1 MVKFLDIK
9 KITQKYENEI
19 HKAVSRVIDSGWYL
33 LGEETANFEK
43 NYADYIGVN
52 HCVGVAN
59 GLDALRIILRAYK
72 ELGIMKDGDEII
84 VPANT
89 FIASIIAI
97 TDNGLVPILVEP
109 DIVTYQIDD
118 SKIEESISPRTK
130 GIMIVH
136 LYGRCSYTEKINIL
150 CKKYDLKLIEDNA
163 QAAGC
168 NFNGKRTGSLG
179 DVAGHSFYPGK
190 NLGALGDGG
199 AVTTNDEELA
209 NTVRSLANYGSTKKY
224 VFDYQGYNSRLDEIQ
239 AAILNVKLAYLDED
253 NERRREVAKFYMNNI
268 IHPDVELPDVGDWN
282 ANVFHLFVV
291 RYYKRYLLLNYLND
305 NGIQSLVHYPIPP
318 HKQKAYKDCNYLR
331 LPTTEKIHNEVISLP
346 MSQIITDEEAE
357 NVVDIINKFRV

>member
-1 MVKFLDIK
+1 M
-9 KITQKYENEI
+9 
-19 HKAVSRVIDSGWYL
+19 
-33 LGEETANFEK
+33 
-43 NYADYIGVN
+43 N

-150 CKKYDLKLIEDNA
+150 CNKYDLKLIEDNA
-163 QAAGC
+163 Q
-168 NFNGKRTGSLG
+168 
-179 DVAGHSFYPGK
+179 HSKSYLNILQFGQHE
-190 NLGALGDGG
+190 AL
-199 AVTTNDEELA
+199 
-209 NTVRSLANYGSTKKY
+209 
-224 VFDYQGYNSRLDEIQ
+224 FRL
-239 AAILNVKLAYLDED
+239 
-253 NERRREVAKFYMNNI
+253 
-268 IHPDVELPDVGDWN
+268 P
-282 ANVFHLFVV
+282 
-291 RYYKRYLLLNYLND
+291 LLLEYQL
-305 NGIQSLVHYPIPP
+305 IFLFFH
-318 HKQKAYKDCNYLR
+318 
-331 LPTTEKIHNEVISLP
+331 
-346 MSQIITDEEAE
+346 
-357 NVVDIINKFRV
+357 